1 MRKDEDF
8 MIFAGKTDWYTFVAY
23 VGYVP
28 TEKAPPEAVE
38 AMERVN
44 KRLKEEYEEDQRTEI

>member
-1 MRKDEDF
+1 MTIDPNF
-8 MIFAGKTDWYTFVAY
+8 IIFAGHTDWYTFEIG

-38 AMERVN
+38 AMKSFN
-44 KRLKEEYEEDQRTEI
+44 QYGLKDE

>member
-1 MRKDEDF
+1 MRIDRNFLVFGGHPE
-8 MIFAGKTDWYTFVAY
+8 WYRKVMG

-38 AMERVN
+38 AM
-44 KRLKEEYEEDQRTEI
+44 KRFNSYAFKKK

>member
-1 MRKDEDF
+1 MRKDTDF
-8 MIFAGKTDWYTFVAY
+8 MIFCDHPEWYTTVKY

-44 KRLKEEYEEDQRTEI
+44 KRLKEEYEEDQRTEM